1 MLSSMIVK
9 GVQDRAQRVIVY
21 GPEGVG
27 KSTLASELPAPIFL
41 DTEDGTSHLDVPRV
55 VCQSMGDV
63 LDAVRALLKEEHGY
77 RSVVIDTIDWCE
89 SMMVA
94 AVVAEANN
102 PKIKNIEDFGYGKG
116 YTVLA
121 KYAQDFLGVLNSLV
135 ARGLHVVLLA
145 HSRRVKVELPDSVG
159 SYDKYELKL
168 TKQVA
173 PLVKEWSD
181 ALLFLNFVT
190 IIQDGKG
197 HGGSLRRIYL
207 SPQAPFEAKNRHGLP
222 EFMDCAGDALR
233 LILGGAVAAE
243 RAGVK
248 QKLVASG
255 GEPVDV
261 SFLSGAVSLVE
272 TEPVDVSLSPQHRHV
287 MELWGDRVELIVAFA
302 KRIGKVASYGVFSDV
317 PVELLL
323 RIMNNPDRAFEM
335 MNRGIE
341 GETR

>member
-27 KSTLASELPAPIFL
+27 KSTLAAGLPAPIFL

-63 LDAVRALLKEEHGY
+63 LDAVCALLKEEHGY

-173 PLVKEWSD
+173 PLVKELLAWLADVAAFVSLVLAVVAD
-181 ALLFLNFVT
+181 WVALLAEL
-190 IIQDGKG
+190 
-197 HGGSLRRIYL
+197 LALLALL
-207 SPQAPFEAKNRHGLP
+207 SADVAELAAC
-222 EFMDCAGDALR
+222 CADVLAVA
-233 LILGGAVAAE
+233 AVAAE
-243 RAGVK
+243 LLAASA
-248 QKLVASG
+248 LAVACCAELLAEDAAAWAAVLASQRRRS
-255 GEPVDV
+255 V
-261 SFLSGAVSLVE
+261 SVALLGRLMRSVRSACVGSSFSWGWRFLS
-272 TEPVDVSLSPQHRHV
+272 TE
-287 MELWGDRVELIVAFA
+287 M
-302 KRIGKVASYGVFSDV
+302 
-317 PVELLL
+317 
-323 RIMNNPDRAFEM
+323 
-335 MNRGIE
+335 
-341 GETR
+341 